1 MLKSSYYIVNL
12 ITRYR
17 IAAAPVL
24 IFLIFTHQA
33 DLFKWLLAVSFLT
46 DAVDG
51 YLARKYKVTSR
62 FGSRLDSIGDDLTI
76 AAAIIGLF
84 VFKPG
89 FIRSEIVLVII
100 LLALF
105 ILQNIFAYAR
115 YGKQTSFHTYVA
127 KVAAVLQGF
136 FMLSVFFLP
145 DPVVILFYAAAFV
158 TIIDLIEE
166 VIIISL
172 LPKWEADVKGL
183 FWVLKKRR
191 NKRKEK

>member
-1 MLKSSYYIVNL
+1 MRYSRSYYIVNL

-24 IFLIFTHQA
+24 IGLIITHQVV
-33 DLFKWLLAVSFLT
+33 LFKWLLAVSFLT

-84 VFKPG
+84 VIKPE
-89 FIRSEIVLVII
+89 FISSQIVVVCI
-100 LLALF
+100 LLILF
-105 ILQNIFAYAR
+105 VLQNIFAYVR
-115 YGKQTSFHTYVA
+115 YRRQTSFHTYIA
-127 KVAAVLQGF
+127 KAAAVLQGF
-136 FMLSVFFLP
+136 FMLCIFFLP
-145 DPVVILFYAAAFV
+145 QPVLILFYIAALT

-166 VIIISL
+166 IILISM
-172 LPKWEADVKGL
+172 LPKWQSDVKGVY
-183 FWVLKKRR
+183 WVLRKK
-191 NKRKEK
+191 KKKK